1 MYKKSKL
8 TGLTKTALLF
18 MAAFVVLSFWATKAN
33 VVHAAG
39 VAKKWDGG
47 GADALWSNAL
57 NWTEDAVPTS
67 DKVPIFDNTC
77 VSNCS
82 ATIDVPVEVTGIDIN
97 SGYSGT
103 ITQGSGAGIT
113 VTVGATGFDQAA
125 GTFIPSANG
134 IRINGEFIL
143 SGGIFNA
150 SVGNSDIYLSG
161 NLTIE
166 DASAYTKGSGTIHF
180 IGDATQVITDN
191 STIKKD
197 LGSIS
202 VDGNY
207 PGFGSDGNITF
218 SEYGDDSLNAVAKD
232 DSYIYSVGTKAGEC
246 EKSGS
251 DCWRLEKRDITTGA
265 LVTAFGDNGVVET
278 DPTAGHDSLTTI
290 AVDSSYI
297 YLAGQQAGNFI
308 DGEVC
313 FDMSQCWR
321 VEKRNKTTG
330 ALVAAFDS
338 DGVIISEFP
347 VGYGAIQSIAID
359 GSYLYLAGSQ
369 YDVVDG
375 GCSAGRYCWRVEK
388 RDITTGAL
396 VTAFDTNGIVHSNPE
411 EYYDGHLQSIVIDAS
426 YIYLGGY
433 QYEVKDGGCS
443 ASKVCWRVEKR
454 DITTGALVTAFDT
467 NGILQS
473 AGSGFGDYIYSMA
486 VDATYLYVGG
496 VQHGVLNGGC
506 TASNYCWR
514 IEKRNKTTGALITA
528 FDTDGIL
535 HSNPA
540 NASFDNDILR
550 SLSID
555 ASYIYLAGVQQGVGG
570 GGCATSESC
579 WRIEKRDIT
588 SGALVTAFD
597 TDGIVVSNPA
607 SSLEYVNASTIDSS
621 YIYVGGYQ
629 SGAAAGDCQTV
640 GTCWRLEKR
649 DITTGALVTAF
660 DTEGVVN
667 INGADAS
674 FTKITT
680 IAKDDSFIYLGGAQT
695 SPHNDCEDGYCWR
708 IEKRDKASGDLVIAF
723 DSDGVLVINTTNNT
737 ELNSIVVDS
746 SYIYIAGAHYS
757 DANVECDESWSCW
770 HLEKRDITTG
780 ALVTAFSSDGVV
792 LSDPVEGGDDAIK
805 TIAVDSSYVYL
816 GGFQS
821 GVADG
826 GCVADVSCWRI
837 EKRDITS
844 GALVNAFSTD
854 GIIVSNPN
862 GDNSQVDTILVDA
875 SYLYIGGFQSGASDG
890 GCALGSGCW
899 RIEKRDKTTGA
910 LVTAFSTDGIVQ
922 SDPTASYDAIQSMT
936 MDSSYLYIVGIDDG
950 GSGEC
955 SLGGGCWRIEKR
967 DKTTGAL
974 VTAFSSDGIIR
985 NDISYSQ
992 DYVTSVAIDSTYI
1005 YLAGYVESFDE
1016 DEDDECYSAQ
1026 CWAIEK
1032 RDITTGALVAS
1043 FGGDG
1048 LIESDKSFNNDY
1060 LYAIEIDSESIY
1072 LAGQT
1077 HFGLYGGLEKRDI
1090 TTGELEAVKITV
1102 LELGSS
1108 IAATEINV
1116 SEGQTWDVNGANTIT
1131 LSGDFNNS
1139 GTFEAST
1146 GTFVLNGATPSVI
1159 TGATTFNNFTSETDN
1174 KVIQFEALEAFTF
1187 EGVLTLTGTVG
1198 DTIHIESTIAD
1209 TQWNAHFNSAQ
1220 SGTVVYATVTDSG
1233 CDLGSANVTMT
1244 SSSVNGGNNDACWLF
1259 ISLTRRYGSGAVD
1272 NGDAGGTPTGGGG
1285 GQGGSGDT
1293 DDGDGGGTPTGGG
1306 GGQGGGG
1313 GGSPQRIFVGITYKQ
1328 LLSL

>member
-1 MYKKSKL
+1 MFKYSKL
-8 TGLTKTALLF
+8 IRLTKAALLF
-18 MAAFVVLSFWATKAN
+18 MAAFVVLSFWGTKAD
-33 VVHAAG
+33 
-39 VAKKWDGG
+39 VAYAMEAPKKWDGG
-47 GADALWSNAL
+47 GAGALWSNAL
-57 NWTEDAVPTS
+57 NWTDNVLPTTA
-67 DKVPIFDNTC
+67 KTVIFDNTC

-82 ATIDVPVEVTGIDIN
+82 ATIDIPVEVEGIDIN
-97 SGYSGT
+97 SGYAGT

-113 VTVGATGFDQAA
+113 ITVGTENFDQAA

-134 IRINGEFIL
+134 MRINGEFIL
-143 SGGIFNA
+143 SGGTFNA
-150 SVGNSDIYLSG
+150 SVGNPEIYVTENVTISDAA
-161 NLTIE
+161 TF
-166 DASAYTKGSGTIHF
+166 TKGTGTIHF
-180 IGDATQVITDN
+180 IGDATQVITDT

-207 PGFGSDGNITF
+207 PGFGTDGNITF
-218 SEYGDDSLNAVAKD
+218 SEYGDDSLNAVAID
-232 DSYIYSVGTKAGEC
+232 ASYIYSVGTKAGEC
-246 EKSGS
+246 VKSGS

-265 LVTAFGDNGVVET
+265 LVTAFGDNGVIET
-278 DPTAGHDSLTTI
+278 DPTAGHDNLTTI
-290 AVDSSYI
+290 AVDGSYI

-313 FDMSQCWR
+313 YDMSQCWR
-321 VEKRNKTTG
+321 IEKRDKTTG
-330 ALVAAFDS
+330 ALVTAFDS

-347 VGYGAIQSIAID
+347 FGYATIQSIAID
-359 GSYLYLAGSQ
+359 SSYMYLAGSQ

-388 RDITTGAL
+388 RNITTGAL
-396 VTAFDTNGIVHSNPE
+396 VTAFDTNGVLHSNPE
-411 EYYDGHLQSIVIDAS
+411 EYYDGHLKSIVIDAS

-433 QYEVKDGGCS
+433 QYDVKDGGCS
-443 ASKVCWRVEKR
+443 AGKVCWRIEKR

-467 NGILQS
+467 NGIAQS
-473 AGSGFGDYIYSMA
+473 AGSGYGDYIYSMA

-514 IEKRNKTTGALITA
+514 IEKRNKTTGALVTA

-550 SLSID
+550 SLNID

-570 GGCATSESC
+570 GGCASGENC

-597 TDGIVVSNPA
+597 TDGIVISNPA
-607 SSLEYVNASTIDSS
+607 SSSEYVNASTIDSS
-621 YIYVGGYQ
+621 YIYIGGYQ
-629 SGAAAGDCQTV
+629 SGAVAGDCQTV

-649 DITTGALVTAF
+649 NITTGALVTAF
-660 DTEGVVN
+660 DAEGVVN
-667 INGADAS
+667 INGAESS
-674 FTKITT
+674 FTTITT
-680 IAKDDSFIYLGGAQT
+680 IAKDDNYIYLGGAQT
-695 SPHNDCEDGYCWR
+695 YPTNDCDEGYCWR
-708 IEKRDKASGDLVIAF
+708 IEKREKASGDLVTAF
-723 DSDGVLVINTTNNT
+723 DTDGVLLINTVNNI
-737 ELNSIVVDS
+737 EINSIVVDS

-757 DANVECDESWSCW
+757 EVDAECDETWSCW

-780 ALVTAFSSDGVV
+780 ALVTAFSADGIV
-792 LSDPVEGGDDAIK
+792 LSDPMEGYEDSIE
-805 TIAVDSSYVYL
+805 TIVVDSLYVYL

-826 GCVADVSCWRI
+826 GCVSEVPCWRI
-837 EKRDITS
+837 EKRDITT

-862 GDNSQVDTILVDA
+862 GGTSQVDTILVDA
-875 SYLYIGGFQSGASDG
+875 SYLYIGGFQTGASDG
-890 GCALGSGCW
+890 GCALGSACW

-922 SDPTASYDAIQSMT
+922 SDPTSSYDAIQTMV
-936 MDSSYLYIVGIDDG
+936 MDSSYLYIGGFDDG

-955 SLGGGCWRIEKR
+955 DLGGACWRVEKR

-974 VTAFSSDGIIR
+974 VTAFSTDGVVR

-992 DYVTSVAIDSTYI
+992 DYVSSVAIDSTYI
-1005 YLAGYVESFDE
+1005 YLAGYIDSSDVGD
-1016 DEDDECYSAQ
+1016 DDECYSAQ
-1026 CWAIEK
+1026 CWAVEK
-1032 RDITTGALVAS
+1032 RDITTGALIAS

-1048 LIESDKSFNNDY
+1048 IIESDKSFNNDY
-1060 LYAIEIDSESIY
+1060 LYTMVIDSESIY

-1090 TTGELEAVKITV
+1090 VTGELEAIKTTI
-1102 LELGSS
+1102 LELESS
-1108 IAATEINV
+1108 IAASEINIG
-1116 SEGQTWDVNGANTIT
+1116 EGQTWDVSGTNTIT

-1146 GTFVLNGATPSVI
+1146 GTLVLNGVTPSVI
-1159 TGATTFNNFTSETDN
+1159 TGATTFNNFTSATDN
-1174 KVIQFEALEAFTF
+1174 KVIQFEALETFVF
-1187 EGVLTLTGTVG
+1187 EGVFTLTGTVG

-1209 TQWNAHFNSAQ
+1209 SQWLAHFNSAQ
-1220 SGTVVYATVTDSG
+1220 TGTVVYATVTDSG
-1233 CDLGSANVTMT
+1233 CDLGSANVTLT

-1259 ISLTRRYGSGAVD
+1259 VSISRRYGSGAVD
-1272 NGDAGGTPTGGGG
+1272 NGDGGGEATGGGDDQSG
-1285 GQGGSGDT
+1285 GGDT

-1306 GGQGGGG
+1306 EGQGGGS
-1313 GGSPQRIFVGITYKQ
+1313 GGSP
-1328 LLSL
+1328 